1 MAAAFGDPN
10 LSVHDSARR
19 AVGILSHEAHEE
31 DQPRSPRRSR
41 RENQKTFVTLTR
53 WILFFGQKSCQRVS
67 VTIVTASLGHSAA
80 NQATR
85 VMFGCGVGRAVSFV
99 AKTFVALVATMHSVR
114 LRPVRCARNAQP
126 HGRISGSPRRRA
138 DTLRS
143 FSRAKSA
150 RLNARGAPVP
160 PVRATVHWLCPCTPV
175 SRTTH
180 TAAPFRSPCV
190 TGYLCRRNVP
200 DCWSSTTTAAS

>member
-53 WILFFGQKSCQRVS
+53 WILFFGQKYCQRGS
-67 VTIVTASLGHSAA
+67 VTSVTASLGHSAA

-85 VMFGCGVGRAVSFV
+85 VMFGCGVGRAVPFV
-99 AKTFVALVATMHSVR
+99 A
-114 LRPVRCARNAQP
+114 VRCAAVEASRD
-126 HGRISGSPRRRA
+126 SSCRA
-138 DTLRS
+138 
-143 FSRAKSA
+143 
-150 RLNARGAPVP
+150 G
-160 PVRATVHWLCPCTPV
+160 PVRSNLVYRTPCSFPSQSTVAAR
-175 SRTTH
+175 RTGD
-180 TAAPFRSPCV
+180 R
-190 TGYLCRRNVP
+190 
-200 DCWSSTTTAAS
+200 